1 MTTPL
6 GRTTV
11 GLYQTP
17 SGSNGWTMILDFND
31 GALGGSAGYLAHVT
45 VEYPAA
51 AVPEP
56 ASPGLFTIR
65 RWRGSR

>member
-1 MTTPL
+1 
-6 GRTTV
+6 
-11 GLYQTP
+11 
-17 SGSNGWTMILDFND
+17 MILDFND